1 MFEHINEVSVLVTTI
16 LAIAVGSIWYSPLL
30 FGNMWMEAAGLKN
43 TDLEMSGKVVVR
55 SLFGAFIANFLFIL
69 AIAQFVGIADAS
81 GISVWSVSSLLL
93 LLLVASLSSAVIWEK
108 RSFMYLVI
116 HGGYSAFVIFGG
128 IAVIAYWPW

>member
-1 MFEHINEVSVLVTTI
+1 MFAHINEVSVLVTAI

-30 FGNMWMEAAGLKN
+30 FGNIWMEAAGLKS
-43 TDLEMSGKVVVR
+43 TDLEMSGRTVVR
-55 SLFGAFIANFLFIL
+55 SLMSAFIANLIFIL
-69 AIAQFVGIADAS
+69 AIAQFVDIAKAS
-81 GISVWSVSSLLL
+81 GASVWNIGFLLL